1 MRSWIGQP
9 EHRLT
14 CEVAE
19 IDDLLALYGSVGW
32 TAYTD
37 HPEWL
42 QLAVEGSSYVVTE
55 WSEEGELIGLARVI
69 SDDHSIF
76 YLQDILVKPEHQGGG
91 IGRRLL
97 NDCLDRFKHV
107 RQKVLLTDADDAQRR
122 LYMGAGFVRTAD
134 FEDAEL
140 NAYVRFD

>member
-1 MRSWIGQP
+1 MSSVSLRYDK
-9 EHRLT
+9 HL
-14 CEVAE
+14 E

-55 WSEEGELIGLARVI
+55 WSDEGELIGLARAI

-76 YLQDILVKPEHQGGG
+76 YLQDILVKPEHQGRG

-97 NDCLDRFKHV
+97 DDCLDRFKHV

-122 LYMGAGFVRTAD
+122 LYLAAGFVRTAD
-134 FEDAEL
+134 YEDAEL